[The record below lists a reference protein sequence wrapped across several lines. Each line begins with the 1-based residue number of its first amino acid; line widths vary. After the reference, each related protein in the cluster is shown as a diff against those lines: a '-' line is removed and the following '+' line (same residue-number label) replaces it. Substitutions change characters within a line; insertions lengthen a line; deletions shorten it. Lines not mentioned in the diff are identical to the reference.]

1 MKYINRNDCKI
12 IVHYLGKLMQA
23 TGVAFLI
30 PVIIAILY
38 SEFNCIFG
46 FALVSSLSLILGT
59 IFNKI
64 PVQSSKM
71 RLKHG
76 MIISSLAWLWASILG
91 SLLMFIILKLPL
103 IDGIFENM
111 SMWTGTGLTIF
122 TNIEALPKSIL
133 FLRSFEGWLG
143 GLGVV
148 IIAIGIL
155 IRSGT
160 AASKLYKSEA
170 REERIKPSIVN
181 TMNKTIEIY
190 LIYTLLGIVLY
201 LLAGMPLFDSVNLCF
216 SMICTGGM
224 SIKNQNIGFYHNN
237 IIYIISMVIMII
249 GAISFPVHYKIYFT
263 KGKSIIRDVQFKT
276 MIGLIVLSL
285 IIIYGLTRVFN
296 IDILF
301 AIISTITTTGANTVP
316 SNVMMSWARIDI
328 LIILVLMIIGAS
340 SGSTVGGVKIIRVV
354 TVIKS
359 LSQTIIGILS
369 PEGRKLPIKIQ
380 GKTITDKDT
389 KEAGSYIILY
399 LIIILLSW
407 IVLMG
412 CGYSDFNAL
421 FEIVSAIG
429 NNGLSAG
436 ITSPGLPILVKL
448 VLIFDMW
455 VGRLEIIPILV
466 CIYGLYDLIKIDK
479 KPKKKIKTNKH

>member
-1 MKYINRNDCKI
+1 
-12 IVHYLGKLMQA
+12 MQA

-30 PVIIAILY
+30 PVIIAIIY

-46 FALVSSLSLILGT
+46 FALVSILSLILGT
-59 IFNKI
+59 ILNKI
-64 PVQSSKM
+64 PIVSSKM

-111 SMWTGTGLTIF
+111 SMWTGTGLTVF

-201 LLAGMPLFDSVNLCF
+201 VLAGMPLFDSVNLCF

-263 KGKSIIRDVQFKT
+263 KGKSVIRDVQFKT

-301 AIISTITTTGANTVP
+301 AIISTITTTGANTVQ
-316 SNVMMSWARIDI
+316 SKVMMSWPRIDI

-340 SGSTVGGVKIIRVV
+340 SGSTVGGIKIIRLV
-354 TVIKS
+354 TLIKS

-412 CGYSDFNAL
+412 CGYSNFNAL

-466 CIYGLYDLIKIDK
+466 CIYGLYDLIKINK
-479 KPKKKIKTNKH
+479 KPKKKFKNNKH